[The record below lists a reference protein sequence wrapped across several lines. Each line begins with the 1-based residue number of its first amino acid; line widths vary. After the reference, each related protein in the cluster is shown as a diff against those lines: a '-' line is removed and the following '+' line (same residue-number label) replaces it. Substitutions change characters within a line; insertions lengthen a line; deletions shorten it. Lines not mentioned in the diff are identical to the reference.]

1 VDVGKKECILV
12 EAARAFAR
20 WGFKKTSVDDI
31 AKAAKV
37 AKGTVYLACASK
49 EDLFY
54 QVIEREMHAWV
65 ADIARM
71 IDPAVAADELLV
83 RMSQAGIAYLDTH
96 PLVQDLFFGK
106 TSELLPALRT
116 RLQELRALGSA
127 HVVEVLKLGQ
137 RQGIFRPEL
146 DCEAVAS
153 LLQDLQ
159 LTTYLF
165 HNHGPDRDARILRR
179 GAAGLDLVLNGLRT
193 ADVREKG
200 LPPLTISEGKPA
212 LGSSARREF

>member
-1 VDVGKKECILV
+1 MDTSKRECILV

-37 AKGTVYLACASK
+37 AKGTVYLACESK
-49 EDLFY
+49 EDLFF
-54 QVIEREMHAWV
+54 QVIERELHTWV
-65 ADIARM
+65 SEVAR
-71 IDPAVAADELLV
+71 IFDPNVPADELLV
-83 RMSQAGIAYLDTH
+83 RMSNAGIHYLDTH

-106 TSELLPALRT
+106 TSELLPALKD
-116 RLQELRALGSA
+116 RLQELRAVGSR
-127 HVVEVLKLGQ
+127 HVSEVLQLGQ
-137 RQGIFRPEL
+137 RQGIFRPEV

-165 HNHGPDRDARILRR
+165 HNHGPDKDARILRR
-179 GAAGLDLVLNGLRT
+179 GAAALDLVLNGLRT
-193 ADVREKG
+193 THARERG
-200 LPPLTISEGKPA
+200 LPAFGIHEGLAPP
-212 LGSSARREF
+212 GR